1 MGVVTFRPQSLLDHS
16 ALSHPLG
23 PWSLS
28 LKRLQPQG
36 LEGATKRG
44 FEMDA
49 IRKKMQ
55 SLKSETDSLY
65 KTIADFEEATAEAV
79 KRADQA
85 DCDIR
90 DYGKKVQQ
98 LEIGFDETN
107 DKLTKATESLEE
119 ADKQFKEV
127 ESDVAAL
134 SRRIMLM
141 EEEDK
146 KSAEQLCQ
154 TVTKLAMNSKAAD
167 NVMKAIKVV
176 ENTCLN
182 NEVTIEELDKNLR
195 TTTKMASDN
204 EQKLDELS
212 RKLGVQE
219 AELKRAVERAEL
231 AEKNLKS
238 IEDEL
243 ETVGDNMKQLE
254 KSAEK
259 ALLREEKLVEKIY
272 NLQNKYKITEA
283 KFEYGEMNITKL
295 NQRIDDIE
303 DEIYR
308 EKMKIKKCS
317 DEMDDTFDDMLR
329 NY

>member
-1 MGVVTFRPQSLLDHS
+1 MG
-16 ALSHPLG
+16 
-23 PWSLS
+23 
-28 LKRLQPQG
+28 
-36 LEGATKRG
+36 
-44 FEMDA
+44 DA

-55 SLKSETDSLY
+55 SLKGETDGLY
-65 KTIADFEEATAEAV
+65 ATIRGFEEATREAV
-79 KRADQA
+79 ARADKA

-107 DKLTKATESLEE
+107 DKLTKANEALEE
-119 ADKQFKEV
+119 AEKQFKEV
-127 ESDVAAL
+127 ESDVSAL
-134 SRRIMLM
+134 TRRIMLM

-146 KSAEQLCQ
+146 KSAETLCA
-154 TVTKLAMNSKAAD
+154 TVTKLAMTSKAAD
-167 NVMKAIKVV
+167 NVLKTIKVV
-176 ENTCLN
+176 EGTCLN

-195 TTTKMASDN
+195 ATIKMASDN

-219 AELKRAVERAEL
+219 AELKRAVDRAEL
-231 AEKNLKS
+231 AEKNLKG
-238 IEDEL
+238 IEEEL
-243 ETVGDNMKQLE
+243 ETVGENMKQLE

-259 ALLREEKLVEKIY
+259 ALEREEKLVEKIY
-272 NLQNKYKITEA
+272 SLQSKYKTTEA

-308 EKMKIKKCS
+308 EKLKIKKSS
-317 DEMDDTFDDMLR
+317 DELDDTFDDMMA

>member
-1 MGVVTFRPQSLLDHS
+1 MGSHS
-16 ALSHPLG
+16 PSQAPGSFLP
-23 PWSLS
+23 
-28 LKRLQPQG
+28 
-36 LEGATKRG
+36 GATGKAAD
-44 FEMDA
+44 MDA

-55 SLKSETDSLY
+55 SLKSETDGLY
-65 KTIADFEEATAEAV
+65 NTIAGFEEVTREAAA
-79 KRADQA
+79 RADQA

-119 ADKQFKEV
+119 AEKQFKEV
-127 ESDVAAL
+127 ESDVSAL
-134 SRRIMLM
+134 TRRIMLM

-154 TVTKLAMNSKAAD
+154 TITKLALTSKAAD
-167 NVMKAIKVV
+167 NVMKTIKVV

-195 TTTKMASDN
+195 ATVKMASDN

-231 AEKNLKS
+231 DENKLKG
-238 IEDEL
+238 IEEEL

-259 ALLREEKLVEKIY
+259 ALEREEKLVEKIY
-272 NLQNKYKITEA
+272 SLQTKYKTTEA

-308 EKMKIKKCS
+308 EKLKIQKCAN
-317 DEMDDTFDDMLR
+317 ELDDTFDDMLT

>member
-1 MGVVTFRPQSLLDHS
+1 
-16 ALSHPLG
+16 
-23 PWSLS
+23 
-28 LKRLQPQG
+28 
-36 LEGATKRG
+36 
-44 FEMDA
+44 MDA

-55 SLKSETDSLY
+55 SLKGETDSLY
-65 KTIADFEEATAEAV
+65 ATIDGFEENTREAAA
-79 KRADQA
+79 RADQA

-90 DYGKKVQQ
+90 DFGKKVQQ

-107 DKLTKATESLEE
+107 DKLNKANESLEE
-119 ADKQFKEV
+119 AEKQFKEV
-127 ESDVAAL
+127 ESDVSAL
-134 SRRIMLM
+134 TRRIMLM

-146 KSAEQLCQ
+146 KSAESLCA
-154 TVTKLAMNSKAAD
+154 TVTKLAVTSKSAD
-167 NVMKAIKVV
+167 NVMKTIKVV

-195 TTTKMASDN
+195 ATVKMAADN

-219 AELKRAVERAEL
+219 AELKRAEERAEL
-231 AEKNLKS
+231 AEKNLKG
-238 IEDEL
+238 IEEEL
-243 ETVGDNMKQLE
+243 ETVGENMKQLE

-259 ALLREEKLVEKIY
+259 ALEREEKLVEKIWS
-272 NLQNKYKITEA
+272 LQSKYKTTEA
-283 KFEYGEMNITKL
+283 RFEYGEMNITKL

-308 EKMKIKKCS
+308 EKLKIKKS
-317 DEMDDTFDDMLR
+317 ADELDDTFDDMIS

>member
-1 MGVVTFRPQSLLDHS
+1 
-16 ALSHPLG
+16 
-23 PWSLS
+23 
-28 LKRLQPQG
+28 
-36 LEGATKRG
+36 
-44 FEMDA
+44 MDA

-55 SLKSETDSLY
+55 SLKSETDGLY
-65 KTIADFEEATAEAV
+65 NTIAGFEEATREAAA
-79 KRADQA
+79 RADQA

-107 DKLTKATESLEE
+107 DKLTKANESLEE
-119 ADKQFKEV
+119 AEKQFKEV
-127 ESDVAAL
+127 ESDVSAL
-134 SRRIMLM
+134 TRRIMLM

-146 KSAEQLCQ
+146 KAAEQLCQ
-154 TVTKLAMNSKAAD
+154 TVTKLAMTSKAAD
-167 NVMKAIKVV
+167 NVLKTIKVV

-195 TTTKMASDN
+195 ATVKMASDN

-231 AEKNLKS
+231 AEAKLKG
-238 IEDEL
+238 IEEEL

-259 ALLREEKLVEKIY
+259 ALEREEKLVEKIY
-272 NLQNKYKITEA
+272 NLQSKYKTTEA
-283 KFEYGEMNITKL
+283 RFEYGEMNITKL

-308 EKMKIKKCS
+308 EKLKIKKCS
-317 DEMDDTFDDMLR
+317 DELDDTFDDMIA

>member
-1 MGVVTFRPQSLLDHS
+1 MGVWR
-16 ALSHPLG
+16 SHPLAQAPG
-23 PWSLS
+23 SYLT
-28 LKRLQPQG
+28 
-36 LEGATKRG
+36 GATGKAAD
-44 FEMDA
+44 MDA

-55 SLKSETDSLY
+55 SLKSETDGLY
-65 KTIADFEEATAEAV
+65 NTIAGFEEATREAAA
-79 KRADQA
+79 RADQA

-90 DYGKKVQQ
+90 DYGKKAQQ

-127 ESDVAAL
+127 ESDVSAL
-134 SRRIMLM
+134 TRRIMLM

-154 TVTKLAMNSKAAD
+154 TITKLALTSKAAD
-167 NVMKAIKVV
+167 NVMKTIKVV

-182 NEVTIEELDKNLR
+182 NEVTIE
-195 TTTKMASDN
+195 
-204 EQKLDELS
+204 KLDELS

-231 AEKNLKS
+231 AEKNLKD
-238 IEDEL
+238 IEEEL
-243 ETVGDNMKQLE
+243 ETVGENMKQLE
-254 KSAEK
+254 TSAEK
-259 ALLREEKLVEKIY
+259 ALEREEKLVEKIY
-272 NLQNKYKITEA
+272 NLQSKYKVTEA
-283 KFEYGEMNITKL
+283 RFEYGEMNITKL

-308 EKMKIKKCS
+308 
-317 DEMDDTFDDMLR
+317 
-329 NY
+329 

>member
-1 MGVVTFRPQSLLDHS
+1 
-16 ALSHPLG
+16 
-23 PWSLS
+23 
-28 LKRLQPQG
+28 
-36 LEGATKRG
+36 
-44 FEMDA
+44 MDA

-55 SLKSETDSLY
+55 SLKSETDGLY
-65 KTIADFEEATAEAV
+65 ATIRGFEDASKEATA
-79 KRADQA
+79 RADQA

-90 DYGKKVQQ
+90 DFGKKVQS
-98 LEIGFDETN
+98 LEIGYDETN

-127 ESDVAAL
+127 EGDVAAL
-134 SRRIMLM
+134 TRRIMLM

-146 KSAEQLCQ
+146 KSADTLCN
-154 TVTKLAMNSKAAD
+154 TITKLALTSKSAD
-167 NVMKAIKVV
+167 NVLKAVKIV
-176 ENTCLN
+176 ESTCMN

-195 TTTKMASDN
+195 STIKMAVDN

-219 AELKRAVERAEL
+219 AELKRGLERAEL
-231 AEKNLKS
+231 AEKNLKG
-238 IEDEL
+238 IEEEL
-243 ETVGDNMKQLE
+243 ETVGENMKQLE

-259 ALLREEKLVEKIY
+259 ALEREEKLVEKIL
-272 NLQNKYKITEA
+272 NLQNKYKTTEA
-283 KFEYGEMNITKL
+283 RFEYGEMNITKL

-308 EKMKIKKCS
+308 EKLKVKKCS
-317 DEMDDTFDDMLR
+317 DELDDTFDDMIT

>member
-1 MGVVTFRPQSLLDHS
+1 
-16 ALSHPLG
+16 
-23 PWSLS
+23 
-28 LKRLQPQG
+28 
-36 LEGATKRG
+36 
-44 FEMDA
+44 MDA

-55 SLKSETDSLY
+55 SLKSETDGLY
-65 KTIADFEEATAEAV
+65 NTIAGFEEATREAAA
-79 KRADQA
+79 RADQA

-119 ADKQFKEV
+119 AEKQFKEV
-127 ESDVAAL
+127 ESDVSAL
-134 SRRIMLM
+134 TRRIMLM

-154 TVTKLAMNSKAAD
+154 TITKLALTSKAAD
-167 NVMKAIKVV
+167 NVMKTIKVV

-195 TTTKMASDN
+195 ATVKMASDN

-231 AEKNLKS
+231 AEKNLKD
-238 IEDEL
+238 IEEEL
-243 ETVGDNMKQLE
+243 ETVGENMKQLE
-254 KSAEK
+254 TSAEK
-259 ALLREEKLVEKIY
+259 ALEREEKLVEKIY
-272 NLQNKYKITEA
+272 NLQSKYKVTEA
-283 KFEYGEMNITKL
+283 RFEYGEMNITKL
-295 NQRIDDIE
+295 NQRIDDVE

-308 EKMKIKKCS
+308 EKLKVKKCS
-317 DEMDDTFDDMLR
+317 DELEDTFDDMLT

>member
-1 MGVVTFRPQSLLDHS
+1 
-16 ALSHPLG
+16 
-23 PWSLS
+23 
-28 LKRLQPQG
+28 
-36 LEGATKRG
+36 
-44 FEMDA
+44 MDA

-55 SLKSETDSLY
+55 SLKGETDGLY
-65 KTIADFEEATAEAV
+65 ATIAGFEEATREAV
-79 KRADQA
+79 ARADQA

-119 ADKQFKEV
+119 AEKQFKEV
-127 ESDVAAL
+127 ESDVSAL
-134 SRRIMLM
+134 TRRIMLM

-146 KSAEQLCQ
+146 KSAETLCQ
-154 TVTKLAMNSKAAD
+154 TVTKLALTSKSAD
-167 NVMKAIKVV
+167 NVLKTIKVV

-195 TTTKMASDN
+195 ATVKMASDN

-231 AEKNLKS
+231 AEKNFKG
-238 IEDEL
+238 IEEEL
-243 ETVGDNMKQLE
+243 ETVGENMKQLE
-254 KSAEK
+254 KAAEK
-259 ALLREEKLVEKIY
+259 ALEREEKLVEKIY
-272 NLQNKYKITEA
+272 NLQSKYKVTEA

-308 EKMKIKKCS
+308 EKLKIKRCS
-317 DEMDDTFDDMLR
+317 DELDDTFDDMLA

>member
-1 MGVVTFRPQSLLDHS
+1 MGTSSCLRHNRDFIRKSD
-16 ALSHPLG
+16 
-23 PWSLS
+23 
-28 LKRLQPQG
+28 K
-36 LEGATKRG
+36 
-44 FEMDA
+44 MDA

-55 SLKSETDSLY
+55 SLKGETEGLY
-65 KTIADFEEATAEAV
+65 ATIRGFEEASAEATA
-79 KRADQA
+79 RANQA

-90 DYGKKVQQ
+90 DFGKKVQS
-98 LEIGFDETN
+98 LEMGYDETN

-127 ESDVAAL
+127 EADVAAL
-134 SRRIMLM
+134 TRRIMLM

-146 KSAEQLCQ
+146 KSAEVLCN
-154 TVTKLAMNSKAAD
+154 TITKLALTSKSAD
-167 NVMKAIKVV
+167 NVLKAVKVV
-176 ENTCLN
+176 ESTCMN

-195 TTTKMASDN
+195 ATIKMAVDN

-219 AELKRAVERAEL
+219 AELKRGLERAEL
-231 AEKNLKS
+231 AEKNLKG
-238 IEDEL
+238 IEEEL
-243 ETVGDNMKQLE
+243 ETVGENMKQLE

-259 ALLREEKLVEKIY
+259 ALEREEKLVEKIHS
-272 NLQNKYKITEA
+272 LQQKYKLTEA
-283 KFEYGEMNITKL
+283 RFEYGEMNISKL

-308 EKMKIKKCS
+308 ENLKIKKCS
-317 DEMDDTFDDMLR
+317 DELEDTFDDMLA

>member
-1 MGVVTFRPQSLLDHS
+1 
-16 ALSHPLG
+16 
-23 PWSLS
+23 
-28 LKRLQPQG
+28 
-36 LEGATKRG
+36 
-44 FEMDA
+44 
-49 IRKKMQ
+49 MQ
-55 SLKSETDSLY
+55 SLKGETDGLY
-65 KTIADFEEATAEAV
+65 ATIAGFEEATREAV
-79 KRADQA
+79 ARADQA

-119 ADKQFKEV
+119 AEKQFKEV
-127 ESDVAAL
+127 ESDVSAL
-134 SRRIMLM
+134 TRRIMLM

-146 KSAEQLCQ
+146 KTAETLCQ
-154 TVTKLAMNSKAAD
+154 NVTKLAVTSKAAD
-167 NVMKAIKVV
+167 NVMKTIKVV
-176 ENTCLN
+176 ESTCLN

-195 TTTKMASDN
+195 ATVKMASDN

-231 AEKNLKS
+231 AETKLQG
-238 IEDEL
+238 IEEEL
-243 ETVGDNMKQLE
+243 ETVGENMKQLE

-259 ALLREEKLVEKIY
+259 ALEREEKLVEKIY
-272 NLQNKYKITEA
+272 TLQSKYKYTEA

-308 EKMKIKKCS
+308 EKLKIKRCS
-317 DEMDDTFDDMLR
+317 DELNDTFDDMIA